1 MKREILAGAFLAA
14 LFVLSLWNIRRI
26 DVLTDTVGQHL
37 ELSEQAV
44 SGGDLTLAEAEL
56 ERALSLWSEAE
67 GYTRIFI
74 RHTEID
80 STYDAF
86 YQLAEGLYGENTD
99 ELKAKFSLLRYH
111 LNSIATMEHL
121 SLGSIL

>member
-14 LFVLSLWNIRRI
+14 LFTLSLWSIRRI
-26 DVLTDTVGQHL
+26 DALTEAVGQHL
-37 ELSEQAV
+37 ELSEQAAY
-44 SGGDLTLAEAEL
+44 GGDPELAEAEL

-67 GYTRIFI
+67 SYTRIFI
-74 RHTEID
+74 RHPELD

-86 YQLAEGLYGENTD
+86 YQLAEGLQGENTD

-111 LNSIATMEHL
+111 LNSIASMEHMTV
-121 SLGSIL
+121 GSIL